1 MFKSLYPTRYIVSSY
16 SIDYEDLYDKGYRG
30 IIFDIDNTLVPHGF
44 PADER
49 AMELMKR
56 LKEIGYQV
64 LFLSNNKE
72 ARVKMFNDDVDCLYI
87 FKANKPGRQG
97 FVKAMEKMG
106 TDKDNTFLV
115 GDQLFTDI
123 WGANNAGIMSVLVK
137 PIDKKEEIQIILK
150 RVAEKL
156 ILLTYRHYCKKNGR
170 NYLEDGK

>member
-49 AMELMKR
+49 AIELMKR

-106 TDKDNTFLV
+106 TDKDNTFLCAEV
-115 GDQLFTDI
+115 TDFLEEV
-123 WGANNAGIMSVLVK
+123 VLRS
-137 PIDKKEEIQIILK
+137 I
-150 RVAEKL
+150 VAAHLHLYSCKVR
-156 ILLTYRHYCKKNGR
+156 ILLYNLLKFCKVVVMEWNGCTS
-170 NYLEDGK
+170 

>member
-1 MFKSLYPTRYIVSSY
+1 MFKSLYPTRYIDSSY
-16 SIDYEDLYDKGYRG
+16 SIDYEGLYQKGYRG

-49 AMELMKR
+49 AIELMKR
-56 LKEIGYQV
+56 LKEIGYRV

-72 ARVKMFNDDVDCLYI
+72 TRVKMFNDDVDCLYI

-156 ILLTYRHYCKKNGR
+156 ILLTYRHYCKKTGR
-170 NYLEDGK
+170 NYQEDGK